1 MSSVNR
7 DDVLRALAAVKD
19 PKSGRNVVEAGMIQ
33 GLAVKDGKVGFAIE
47 VTAENGAAYEP
58 VRLAC
63 VEAVKKLPGVAQV
76 TAVLTAERP
85 AGEPPAAAP
94 HGHGHGPA
102 KAPVPGVAKIVAVA
116 SGKGGVGK
124 STTAVNLAVALS
136 RLGLKVGLLDV
147 DIYGPS
153 VPKLL
158 GLSGRPEMG
167 ADKRIVPMRAH
178 GIVAMSI
185 GFLLGEQDQA
195 VIWRG
200 PMVMG
205 AVQQLL
211 ADVAWDAYGPLDV
224 LIADMPPG
232 TGDAQ
237 LTMAQRVP
245 LAGAVIVSTPQDI
258 ALIDAR
264 KGINMFAR
272 VEVPI
277 LGVVENMSTFVCPH
291 CGGESHIFG
300 HGGAAETA
308 QKFGVPL
315 LAEIPLTIDIRQT
328 SDAGTPIAAIAPEGP
343 QGKAYMDLARAVAAK
358 LGYSS

>member
-33 GLAVKDGKVGFAIE
+33 GLVVKDGKVGFAIE
-47 VTAENGAAYEP
+47 VTAENGSAYEP

-63 VEAVKKLPGVAQV
+63 AEAVKKLPGVAQV

-85 AGEPPAAAP
+85 ASEPPPAP
-94 HGHGHGPA
+94 HGHGHAQA

-136 RLGLKVGLLDV
+136 RLGLRVGLLDV

-167 ADKRIVPMRAH
+167 ADKKIVPMRAY

-185 GFLLGEQDQA
+185 GFLLGEPDQA

-211 ADVAWDAYGPLDV
+211 ADVAWDAYGPIDV

-277 LGVVENMSTFVCPH
+277 LGVVENMSTFICPH

-343 QGKAYMDLARAVAAK
+343 QGKAYMALARAVAAK
-358 LGYSS
+358 LGYPS